1 MAARRPRPCD
11 GAARSRR
18 GGGPRWLESSDRRA
32 TRVGAPSRRS
42 RIPRG
47 RDDVAW
53 VVGWRR
59 MGPRHAAGWGGGRRR
74 DRGAN
79 RCARRSGRPRGPL
92 HVRRFRLS
100 GRFPPSG
107 FTDRPSRAGT
117 RSPRGH
123 PARARRAGGGR
134 RSHRRPGTPAH
145 LEASPSRL
153 VASRI
158 RVHRDEAGR
167 CKRAIPTRSP
177 GRAPFAA
184 GANPSRAPPRAAER
198 SRCAG
203 PYRRQGV
210 GRPTDPRDGRY
221 PRHRSSDRVG
231 PRDC

>member
-158 RVHRDEAGR
+158 RVHRDEAGNSH
-167 CKRAIPTRSP
+167 PVTWTSSVRSWCQSQP
-177 GRAPFAA
+177 GSSSSGRTFAVRRSISA
-184 GANPSRAPPRAAER
+184 TGSWTAYRPS
-198 SRCAG
+198 
-203 PYRRQGV
+203 
-210 GRPTDPRDGRY
+210 
-221 PRHRSSDRVG
+221 
-231 PRDC
+231 